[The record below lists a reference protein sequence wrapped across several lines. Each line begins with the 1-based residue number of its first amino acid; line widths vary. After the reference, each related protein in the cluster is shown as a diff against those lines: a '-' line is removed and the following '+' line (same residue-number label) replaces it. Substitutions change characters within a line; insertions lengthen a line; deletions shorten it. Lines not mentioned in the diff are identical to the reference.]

1 MYSTFKLK
9 NGINVDILRNEV
21 IAWTFD
27 LEGRQETVC
36 RREYKN
42 DDDLVILLEEIRKRV
57 NYHNHGE
64 IWDFLFKEFY
74 GWGKSV
80 TYAENGSLIVKANG
94 NYSPAEYFAKL
105 ERLEEIEGV
114 RLGFE
119 NASSMM
125 GTLSTSIAVYD
136 FGQEVARIFY

>member
-9 NGINVDILRNEV
+9 NGINVDILRDEV
-21 IAWTFD
+21 MAWTYD
-27 LEGRQETVC
+27 LEGRQEIVC
-36 RREYKN
+36 RRTYRN
-42 DDDLVILLEEIRKRV
+42 DEDLVILLEEIRKRV
-57 NYHNHGE
+57 NYHNHVE
-64 IWDFLFKEFY
+64 IWDFLFGEFN
-74 GWGKSV
+74 GEGESI

-94 NYSPAEYFAKL
+94 NYSPAEYFCML
-105 ERLEEIEGV
+105 ERLEEMEGV
-114 RLGFE
+114 KLDFG